1 MTKVLAVDI
10 GGTEVKA
17 ARVDAEGRIE
27 DSRRRATPA
36 SLAGFRELAADF
48 VAELGGG
55 TSAAG
60 VGCKGIIDTVTSY
73 VRVLPGTVHYLEG
86 ETLSEVFGC
95 PVAADNDARVAL
107 LGERRWGAAAGRENV
122 VMLTLG
128 TGVGGGV
135 LCGGKV
141 VRGAGGAG
149 GHLGHY
155 TVDPGGALCICGNR
169 GCLETVFSSRAIE
182 AAAFDAM
189 HRGVASA
196 LLEGP
201 KPPSCQ
207 RVFQA
212 AMAGDA
218 VAMGIVNHARKA
230 LAGAIAGMILVFDPE
245 IVILGGQIVE
255 AGEFLLAPLREEV
268 WRRTRGLLRRDVP
281 VVRTRLAD
289 PSGVLGAAA
298 LALENSTVS

>member
-10 GGTEVKA
+10 GGTQVKA
-17 ARVDAEGRIE
+17 ARVDGEGRIE
-27 DSRRRATPA
+27 DSRRCATPE
-36 SLAGFRELAADF
+36 SLVEFRRMARAF
-48 VAELGGG
+48 AAELGSA

-60 VGCKGIIDTVTSY
+60 VGCKGIIDTVTSR
-73 VRVLPGTVHYLEG
+73 VEVLPGTVHYLEG
-86 ETLSEVFGC
+86 EVLSEVFGC

-107 LGERRWGAAAGRENV
+107 VGERRWGAARGRENV

-135 LCGGKV
+135 LSGGKL

-155 TVDPGGALCICGNR
+155 TVDPGGAPCICGNR

-189 HRGVASA
+189 HRGVASV

-201 KPPSCQ
+201 KPPACEQ
-207 RVFQA
+207 VFQA
-212 AMAGDA
+212 AIAGDG
-218 VAMGIVNHARKA
+218 VAAGIVNRAREV
-230 LAGAIAGMILVFDPE
+230 LAGAIAGMIFTFDPE
-245 IVILGGQIVE
+245 VVILGGQIVE
-255 AGEFLLAPLREEV
+255 AGEYLLAPLREEV

-281 VVRTRLAD
+281 VMRTQLAD
-289 PSGVLGAAA
+289 PAGVLGAAA
-298 LALENSTVS
+298 LALENSTLS